1 MDIERGNL
9 EILFKKIPFEQI
21 QLFRGTSRDCH
32 TYDCVGKRLYL
43 EYAKDIFQDIRR
55 MSELT
60 ITCC

>member
-21 QLFRGTSRDCH
+21 QLFCGTSRDCH

-43 EYAKDIFQDIRR
+43 EYAKDIFPR
-55 MSELT
+55 
-60 ITCC
+60 